1 MQKKMIQVFGW
12 VIAILIGA
20 GALTEAVDSTIYYNN
35 GNFGIGTTSPQET
48 LDIRG
53 NLQALNGRLSVVFK
67 PYWGATAAQTSIK
80 LMGSLTGSGGDAYPP
95 NVIGAKFFE
104 IGGIHH
110 NGMVSPVDFNAGSVA
125 LVVSGTGPGNRYAS
139 ALVFKATG
147 DSFGNNGAGG
157 EATEKMRIAGNGNV
171 GIGTSTPT
179 QKLEVAGTVSA
190 NRFVG
195 DGSSLA
201 GVLETFEPLK
211 GRTNVADYFN
221 SGIYVTGAASEWEIQ
236 DNFVRLA
243 NISGTQY
250 LYLGKSTL
258 LPVGYSGTLS
268 FSTNISGGAYSI
280 LLQSSPDLVTWTTI
294 GTYSTTGGASQS
306 ATFTNI
312 PAALAL
318 RFVYSNSNGTRPNYF
333 TVTNL
338 KIPGLK
344 PSQIAKAISGA
355 GALSS
360 VFSVSGVNVGIGTT
374 NPDYKL
380 TVNGSIKCKE
390 VIVTLNG
397 FADFVFEEDYNLLPL
412 EKVNRFILENKHL
425 PDFPSE
431 KEILSKGMSLSKIQV
446 KLVQK
451 VEELTLYS
459 IELHSKLKELEAK
472 NETLEE
478 KNALLEER
486 VERLEK
492 MVNGLV
498 KGAQ

>member
-157 EATEKMRIAGNGNV
+157 EATEKMRIEGNGNV

-374 NPDYKL
+374 APQAKL
-380 TVNGSIKCKE
+380 DVAGSIKSND
-390 VIVTLNG
+390 IVLATSIW
-397 FADFVFEEDYNLLPL
+397 ADYVFEPSYRLKPL
-412 EKVNRFILENKHL
+412 SEVEAFVREHKHL
-425 PDFPSE
+425 PDVPSE
-431 KEILSKGMSLSKIQV
+431 TEV
-446 KLVQK
+446 KKNGVSVGKMNVALLQK
-451 VEELTLYS
+451 VEELTLYM
-459 IELHSKLKELEAK
+459 IEPSHE
-472 NETLEE
+472 
-478 KNALLEER
+478 NALLKKKDAAIEQ
-486 VERLEK
+486 RLELLEK
-492 MVNGLV
+492 KIG
-498 KGAQ
+498 KQ